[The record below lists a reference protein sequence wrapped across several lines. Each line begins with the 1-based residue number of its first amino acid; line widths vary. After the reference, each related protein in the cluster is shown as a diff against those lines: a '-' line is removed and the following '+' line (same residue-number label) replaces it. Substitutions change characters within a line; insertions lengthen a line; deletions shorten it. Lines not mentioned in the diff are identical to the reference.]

1 MVQIAFL
8 NRSVSATQKI
18 GKFISSLYGISCKS
32 SIRICRQI
40 GVFYSDTFE
49 QISPDKRLYIESY
62 LSTLVLGLDLQRLVQ
77 NRVTDKVRVG
87 GHTGLRI
94 SQNLPSRGQRTKT
107 NAQTVKRK
115 RPGAKKKPVVVKK
128 KLFYTK

>member
-40 GVFYSDTFE
+40 GIFYSDTFD
-49 QISPDKRLYIESY
+49 QISVDKRLYIESY
-62 LSTLVLGLDLQRLVQ
+62 LSTLTLGLDLQRLVQ
-77 NRVTDKVRVG
+77 NRTTDKVRVG

-115 RPGAKKKPVVVKK
+115 RPGAKKKPVVKK
-128 KLFYTK
+128 KLFL

>member
-32 SIRICRQI
+32 SVRICRQI

-49 QISPDKRLYIESY
+49 QISVDKRLYVESY
-62 LSTLVLGLDLQRLVQ
+62 LSTLTLGLDLQRLVQ
-77 NRVTDKVRVG
+77 NRVTDKVRAG

-107 NAQTVKRK
+107 NAQTVKGK

-128 KLFYTK
+128 K

>member
-32 SIRICRQI
+32 SIRICRQMGI
-40 GVFYSDTFE
+40 FYSDTFD
-49 QISPDKRLYIESY
+49 QISTDKRLYIESY
-62 LSTLVLGLDLQRLVQ
+62 LSNLTLGLDLQRLVQ
-77 NRVTDKVRVG
+77 NRVTDKVRLG

-94 SQNLPSRGQRTKT
+94 SQNLPSRGQRSKT
-107 NAQTVKRK
+107 NAQTAKRK
-115 RPGAKKKPVVVKK
+115 RPGSRKPVIVKK
-128 KLFYTK
+128 K